1 MKPGGLRARGF
12 ILSSPRPA
20 TVRPIF
26 RSPLQILGSGHAL
39 PKACVTSDDLDA
51 AHAKP
56 RGWLFKRSGVAQ
68 RYVCG
73 AEDQLDLALEAAAKA
88 MAEADTEPGDIA
100 LLLFAAAVPYQSI
113 PATAPL
119 IQQRLGIRDGA
130 CMSFDINST
139 CLGFV
144 TALDIASRM
153 IPHGRKALVVASE
166 VASRGLPW
174 SSDPQIAALFGDGAA
189 AVVVDAATED
199 AGVLASRMETYPS
212 AYDACTLGA
221 GGTRYD
227 YHHDRPAFDAN
238 SFFRMDGEALY
249 RVTVKHFEPFLDR
262 LLKDAGWTRDDVDVV
277 IPHQASPG
285 ALAHLARRCGF
296 KPEIVVNIV
305 RDHGNQIAA
314 SIPTALSIARQTQR
328 ALTGHKALILGTSAG
343 VSLGGMAL
351 VL

>member
-1 MKPGGLRARGF
+1 M
-12 ILSSPRPA
+12 SSSRPA
-20 TVRPIF
+20 AVRPVF

-39 PKACVTSDDLDA
+39 PRACVTSDALDVV
-51 AHAKP
+51 HGKP
-56 RGWLFKRSGVAQ
+56 EGWLYKRSGVAQ
-68 RYVCG
+68 RFVCG
-73 AEDQLDLALEAAAKA
+73 DEDQLDLALDAAGQAL
-88 MAEADTEPGDIA
+88 AEAQCEPAGIA
-100 LLLFAAAVPYQSI
+100 LVLFAAAVPYQSI

-119 IQQRLGIRDGA
+119 IQQRLGIQDGA
-130 CMSFDINST
+130 CMSFDVNST
-139 CLGFV
+139 CLSFV

-153 IPHGRKALVVASE
+153 IPAGRKALVVAAE

-174 SSDPQIAALFGDGAA
+174 KSDPQIAALFGDGAA
-189 AVVVDAATED
+189 AVVVDSATDE
-199 AGVLASRMETYPS
+199 AGVVASRMETYPS
-212 AYDACTLGA
+212 AYNACTLGA

-227 YHHDRPAFDAN
+227 YHQDRDAFDAN

-249 RVTVKHFEPFLDR
+249 RATVKHFEPFLDR
-262 LLKDAGWTRDDVDVV
+262 LLKDAGWTRDDIDVV

-296 KPEIVVNIV
+296 KSDIVVNIV

-314 SIPTALSIARQTQR
+314 SIPTALSIARQSQR

-343 VSLGGMAL
+343 ISLGGMAL